1 MDTTTLDFNT
11 LALLVTL
18 LVAIMGS
25 TLTIITLMFR
35 QFNQL
40 DTKIGNLDTR
50 VGGLDTKIGN
60 LDTRVTGLEN
70 TVTTLDGKFDT
81 LKTRFDAL
89 DGKVDALDG
98 KVDALDGKFDH
109 MGRDVSDA
117 RERLARIE
125 GHLMAPEG
133 FRMRGAHP
141 PAPDQPS
148 TEDPNPDHRQAG

>member
-11 LALLVTL
+11 LTLLVTL

-25 TLTIITLMFR
+25 TLTIVTLMFR

-50 VGGLDTKIGN
+50 VA
-60 LDTRVTGLEN
+60 GLEN
-70 TVTTLDGKFDT
+70 TVTALDTKVDALNGKG
-81 LKTRFDAL
+81 DAL
-89 DGKVDALDG
+89 DGKVDALD
-98 KVDALDGKFDH
+98 AKFDR
-109 MGRDVSDA
+109 MGRDISDA

-148 TEDPNPDHRQAG
+148 TENPNPDHRQAG

>member
-11 LALLVTL
+11 LTL

-25 TLTIITLMFR
+25 TLTIVSLMLR

-50 VGGLDTKIGN
+50 VA
-60 LDTRVTGLEN
+60 GLEN
-70 TVTTLDGKFDT
+70 TVTALDTKVDALNGKG
-81 LKTRFDAL
+81 DAL
-89 DGKVDALDG
+89 DGKVDALD
-98 KVDALDGKFDH
+98 AKFDR

-133 FRMRGAHP
+133 FRMRGVHP

-148 TEDPNPDHRQAG
+148 TENPNPDHRQAG

>member
-11 LALLVTL
+11 LTLLVTL

-25 TLTIITLMFR
+25 TLTIVTLMLR

-50 VGGLDTKIGN
+50 VA
-60 LDTRVTGLEN
+60 GLEN
-70 TVTTLDGKFDT
+70 TVTALDTKG
-81 LKTRFDAL
+81 DAL
-89 DGKVDALDG
+89 NGKVDALD
-98 KVDALDGKFDH
+98 AKFDR

-133 FRMRGAHP
+133 FRMRGVHP

-148 TEDPNPDHRQAG
+148 TENPDPDHRQAG

>member
-11 LALLVTL
+11 LTLLVTL

-25 TLTIITLMFR
+25 TLTIVTLMLR
-35 QFNQL
+35 QFNQ
-40 DTKIGNLDTR
+40 
-50 VGGLDTKIGN
+50 LDTKIGN

-70 TVTTLDGKFDT
+70 TVTALD
-81 LKTRFDAL
+81 TRVDAL
-89 DGKVDALDG
+89 NGKVDALD
-98 KVDALDGKFDH
+98 AKFDR
-109 MGRDVSDA
+109 MGHDVSDA

-133 FRMRGAHP
+133 FRMRDVHP

-148 TEDPNPDHRQAG
+148 TENPNPDHRRAG

>member
-11 LALLVTL
+11 LTLLVTL

-25 TLTIITLMFR
+25 TLTIVTLMFR

-50 VGGLDTKIGN
+50 VA
-60 LDTRVTGLEN
+60 GLEN
-70 TVTTLDGKFDT
+70 TVTALDTKVDALNGKG
-81 LKTRFDAL
+81 DAL
-89 DGKVDALDG
+89 DGKVDALD
-98 KVDALDGKFDH
+98 AKFDR

-148 TEDPNPDHRQAG
+148 TENPNPDHRQAG

>member
-11 LALLVTL
+11 LTLLVTL
-18 LVAIMGS
+18 LAAIMGS
-25 TLTIITLMFR
+25 TLTIVTLMFR

-50 VGGLDTKIGN
+50 VA
-60 LDTRVTGLEN
+60 GLEN
-70 TVTTLDGKFDT
+70 TVT
-81 LKTRFDAL
+81 AL
-89 DGKVDALDG
+89 DTKG
-98 KVDALDGKFDH
+98 DALDGKFDALDAKFDR
-109 MGRDVSDA
+109 MGRDISDA

-141 PAPDQPS
+141 PALDQPS
-148 TEDPNPDHRQAG
+148 TENPNPDHRQAG

>member
-1 MDTTTLDFNT
+1 MDTATLDFNT
-11 LALLVTL
+11 LTLLVTL

-40 DTKIGNLDTR
+40 DTKIGNLDTK
-50 VGGLDTKIGN
+50 TGN
-60 LDTRVTGLEN
+60 LDTRITGLEN
-70 TVTTLDGKFDT
+70 TVT
-81 LKTRFDAL
+81 AL

-98 KVDALDGKFDH
+98 KVDR

-133 FRMRGAHP
+133 FRMRGVHP

-148 TEDPNPDHRQAG
+148 TENPDPDHRQAG

>member
-11 LALLVTL
+11 LTLLVTL

-25 TLTIITLMFR
+25 TLTIVTLMLR

-50 VGGLDTKIGN
+50 VA
-60 LDTRVTGLEN
+60 GLEN
-70 TVTTLDGKFDT
+70 TVTALDTKG
-81 LKTRFDAL
+81 DAL
-89 DGKVDALDG
+89 NGKVDALD
-98 KVDALDGKFDH
+98 AKFDR
-109 MGRDVSDA
+109 MGHDVSDA

-133 FRMRGAHP
+133 FRMRDVHP
-141 PAPDQPS
+141 PAPDQPP
-148 TEDPNPDHRQAG
+148 TENPNPDHRQAG

>member
-11 LALLVTL
+11 LTLLVTL

-25 TLTIITLMFR
+25 TLTIVTLMFR

-50 VGGLDTKIGN
+50 VA
-60 LDTRVTGLEN
+60 GLEN
-70 TVTTLDGKFDT
+70 TVT
-81 LKTRFDAL
+81 AL
-89 DGKVDALDG
+89 DTKG
-98 KVDALDGKFDH
+98 DALDGKFDALDAKFDR
-109 MGRDVSDA
+109 MGRDISDA

-141 PAPDQPS
+141 PALDQPS
-148 TEDPNPDHRQAG
+148 TENPNPDHRQAG

>member
-11 LALLVTL
+11 LTLLVTL

-25 TLTIITLMFR
+25 TLTIVTLMLR

-50 VGGLDTKIGN
+50 VA
-60 LDTRVTGLEN
+60 GLEN
-70 TVTTLDGKFDT
+70 TVTALDTKG
-81 LKTRFDAL
+81 DAL
-89 DGKVDALDG
+89 NGKVDALD
-98 KVDALDGKFDH
+98 AKFDR

-133 FRMRGAHP
+133 FRMRGVHP

-148 TEDPNPDHRQAG
+148 TENPNPDHRQAG

>member
-11 LALLVTL
+11 LTLLVTL
-18 LVAIMGS
+18 LAAIMGS
-25 TLTIITLMFR
+25 TLTIVTLMFR

-50 VGGLDTKIGN
+50 VA
-60 LDTRVTGLEN
+60 GLEN
-70 TVTTLDGKFDT
+70 TVT
-81 LKTRFDAL
+81 AL
-89 DGKVDALDG
+89 DTKG
-98 KVDALDGKFDH
+98 DALDGKFDALDAKFDR
-109 MGRDVSDA
+109 MGRDISDA

-148 TEDPNPDHRQAG
+148 TENPNPDHRQAG